1 MNCTF
6 LDRQKAQDNKA
17 LYCDMGNVQELP
29 SEYVIRKLELLQ
41 FIYNYTDN
49 ELINEIMEGAHL
61 YWTPK

>member
-1 MNCTF
+1 
-6 LDRQKAQDNKA
+6 
-17 LYCDMGNVQELP
+17 MGNVQELP
-29 SEYVIRKLELLQ
+29 SEYFIRKLELLQ